1 MTKIPPHYS
10 PSVRAGNMIITSGQL
25 PILNRETK
33 EGPESIEDQT
43 RLVLKKLDNIM
54 KEYGVTKEQIVKT
67 TAYITDMT
75 YWPAVNSIYA
85 EFFGDHKPAR
95 TVVPVTSL
103 NFGCKIEVDAVAII
117 GE

>member
-1 MTKIPPHYS
+1 MKSIPPHYS

-43 RLVLKKLDNIM
+43 RLVLQKLENIM
-54 KEYGVTKEQIVKT
+54 IEHGLTKNEIVKT
-67 TAYITDMT
+67 TAYIIDMA
-75 YWPAVNSIYA
+75 YWPAVNAIYA
-85 EFFGDHKPAR
+85 EFFGEHKPAR

-103 NFGCKIEVDAVAII
+103 NFGCKIEVDAIGVAK
-117 GE
+117 